1 MKVSLCVKKTQSVYN
16 WKKIS
21 IGVYFIICIEV
32 YIYSVWFLAFLLF
45 PIEIN
50 LNHVARDR
58 IVKIKFH
65 EMIRACIMIEIS
77 MATLSS
83 LDLTTKRNRHC

>member
-21 IGVYFIICIEV
+21 IRVYFIICIEV

-58 IVKIKFH
+58 IVKIVS
-65 EMIRACIMIEIS
+65 RNDS
-77 MATLSS
+77 RVYYDRD
-83 LDLTTKRNRHC
+83 LDGNVVLVGFDYET

>member
-21 IGVYFIICIEV
+21 IRVYFIICIEV

-58 IVKIKFH
+58 IVKIVS
-65 EMIRACIMIEIS
+65 RNDS
-77 MATLSS
+77 RVYYDRD
-83 LDLTTKRNRHC
+83 LDSNVVLVGFDYET